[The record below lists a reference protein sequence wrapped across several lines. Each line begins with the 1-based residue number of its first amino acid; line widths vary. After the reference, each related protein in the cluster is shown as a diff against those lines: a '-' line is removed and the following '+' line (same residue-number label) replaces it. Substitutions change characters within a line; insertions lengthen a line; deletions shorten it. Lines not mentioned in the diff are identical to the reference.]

1 MESGRTQ
8 VSCLDNL
15 DFLTRIKFST
25 CICGFSYYPII
36 IFFVK
41 MLSRKNSFGVVNFI
55 NYTQHKEIA
64 TDIDKVQ
71 GNRYIFSLL
80 YPIYYKGIAA

>member
-1 MESGRTQ
+1 MFRQ
-8 VSCLDNL
+8 FRFLDKDEILNMHMWL
-15 DFLTRIKFST
+15 FLL
-25 CICGFSYYPII
+25 SYYN
-36 IFFVK
+36 FFVK
-41 MLSRKNSFGVVNFI
+41 MLSRKNRFGVVNFI